1 MKSEQG
7 SFQSPERKSSMTNA
21 AVASNVAN
29 DNAQKQRTYPRM
41 VTPKAIKEGSNKNG
55 TPFVSFVGEYTRRGA
70 SKPSTMLHTASGKSL
85 EAIREQLKEG
95 QPIRVF
101 GIFEKMPATEDRPE
115 GDVFRIIGLSAPRE
129 TAPDQAAQAA
139 MKQAA

>member
-1 MKSEQG
+1 
-7 SFQSPERKSSMTNA
+7 MTNA
-21 AVASNVAN
+21 ANTSAVATVATVAN

-85 EAIREQLKEG
+85 ESIREQLKEG

-101 GIFEKMPATEDRPE
+101 GVFEKMPATEDRSE
-115 GDVFRIIGLSAPRE
+115 GDVFRIIGLSTPRE
-129 TAPDQAAQAA
+129 TAQEAAAQTEMEEAA
-139 MKQAA
+139 

>member
-1 MKSEQG
+1 
-7 SFQSPERKSSMTNA
+7 MTNA
-21 AVASNVAN
+21 ANTSAVATVAN
-29 DNAQKQRTYPRM
+29 ENAQQQRTYPRM
-41 VTPKAIKEGSNKNG
+41 VTPKAIKEGSNRNG

-101 GIFEKMPATEDRPE
+101 GVFETLPATEERKE
-115 GDVFRIIGLSAPRE
+115 SSVFRIIGLSTPRE
-129 TAPDQAAQAA
+129 NAPADAGQTEMKEAA
-139 MKQAA
+139 

>member
-1 MKSEQG
+1 
-7 SFQSPERKSSMTNA
+7 MTNA
-21 AVASNVAN
+21 ANTSAVPTVAN
-29 DNAQKQRTYPRM
+29 DNTQRQRTYPRM

-85 EAIREQLKEG
+85 DAIREHLKEG

-101 GIFEKMPATEDRPE
+101 GIFETMPATEGRSE
-115 GDVFRIIGLSAPRE
+115 GDVFRIIGLSTPRE
-129 TAPDQAAQAA
+129 NAPGEAAQTEMKEAA
-139 MKQAA
+139 

>member
-1 MKSEQG
+1 
-7 SFQSPERKSSMTNA
+7 MTNA
-21 AVASNVAN
+21 AVASNVAPVAN

-41 VTPKAIKEGSNKNG
+41 VTPKTIKEGSNKNG

-85 EAIREQLKEG
+85 EAIRQQLKEG

-101 GIFEKMPATEDRPE
+101 GIFETMPATEGRTE
-115 GDVFRIIGLSAPRE
+115 GQVFRIIGLSTPRE
-129 TAPDQAAQAA
+129 TAPETAAQSEMKEAA
-139 MKQAA
+139 

>member
-1 MKSEQG
+1 
-7 SFQSPERKSSMTNA
+7 MTNA
-21 AVASNVAN
+21 ANTSAVATVATVAN

-85 EAIREQLKEG
+85 AAIREQLKEG

-101 GIFEKMPATEDRPE
+101 GIFEKMPATEGRSE
-115 GDVFRIIGLSAPRE
+115 GDVFRIIGLSTPRE
-129 TAPDQAAQAA
+129 NATGEAAQTEMKEAA
-139 MKQAA
+139 

>member
-1 MKSEQG
+1 
-7 SFQSPERKSSMTNA
+7 MTNA
-21 AVASNVAN
+21 AVASNVATVAN

-41 VTPKAIKEGSNKNG
+41 VTPKTIKEGSNKNG

-85 EAIREQLKEG
+85 AAIKDQLKEG

-101 GIFEKMPATEDRPE
+101 GIFETMPATEDRTE
-115 GDVFRIIGLSAPRE
+115 GQVFRIIGLSTPRE
-129 TAPDQAAQAA
+129 SAPVDAAQTEMKDAA
-139 MKQAA
+139 